1 MLARD
6 GATVLIDTISLEYM
20 GGSEIDFVD
29 DLMGQSFQIKNP
41 HRRRLLRLRHQLFD
55 LDVSAARISPSREN
69 LSADGLMT
77 GRSHWPHCGSSSLPH
92 PIPRMDAQGPARQ

>member
-1 MLARD
+1 
-6 GATVLIDTISLEYM
+6 M

-55 LDVSAARISPSREN
+55 LDDRCARFSLAEMLVTARTVS
-69 LSADGLMT
+69 
-77 GRSHWPHCGSSSLPH
+77 GRS
-92 PIPRMDAQGPARQ
+92 IPSQCES